1 MLQGP
6 PPPPVQG
13 GLADLLGGPGGPG
26 VPPGGPGGPP
36 AGLPPGLLPTPPDQ
50 ASDDQTQGQQGDP
63 LGELQD
69 AVGTLHT
76 LMQTLPDPADVDQV
90 AQALKILTGVQ
101 KRQMTSGPGQTAS
114 AGQ

>member
-6 PPPPVQG
+6 PPPPVAG
-13 GLADLLGGPGGPG
+13 GLADLLGGAG
-26 VPPGGPGGPP
+26 GGPP
-36 AGLPPGLLPTPPDQ
+36 PGPPGLPPGLDPSNQDTSN
-50 ASDDQTQGQQGDP
+50 AGSDDSSTDP
-63 LGELQD
+63 LAELQD

-76 LMQTLPDPADVDQV
+76 LMQTLPDPADVDAI

-101 KRQMTSGPGQTAS
+101 KRQMTSGPAQAP

>member
-13 GLADLLGGPGGPG
+13 GLADLLGGA
-26 VPPGGPGGPP
+26 GGPGGPP
-36 AGLPPGLLPTPPDQ
+36 PGALPGGAPPGLPPLPPDQ
-50 ASDDQTQGQQGDP
+50 GTSDQTQGQQSDP
-63 LGELQD
+63 LSELQD